1 MDAIMKAAN
10 LKPEDRT
17 VVVGARKYGALK
29 NADLPE
35 GESCSV
41 AAIELADGKI
51 ITGKSSEMMSGSAA
65 AVLNAIK
72 YLAHLADE
80 IHLLSPM
87 ILQPIINLKRGTLHS
102 RRTAL
107 SCEEILMA
115 LSVCAATNPVAQ
127 AALDK
132 LSLLQGCQAHTTAIL
147 SQSDEQ
153 VLSLIHILPP
163 RAAPWPLSWG

>member
-1 MDAIMKAAN
+1 MPGPMRGPGGPGPGPGGPRGGFQ
-10 LKPEDRT
+10 KPKNTKKTLSRLLS
-17 VVVGARKYGALK
+17 YLK
-29 NADLPE
+29 NDIPLLI
-35 GESCSV
+35 V
-41 AAIELADGKI
+41 VIVFI
-51 ITGKSSEMMSGSAA
+51 
-65 AVLNAIK
+65 
-72 YLAHLADE
+72 
-80 IHLLSPM
+80 LLSTGAQLFSTLK
-87 ILQPIINLKRGTLHS
+87 LQPIINLKRGTLHS

-153 VLSLIHILPP
+153 VYKKLGMDVTSDPEFPSENLYYM
-163 RAAPWPLSWG
+163 